1 MELIFLIKYWYIII
15 IGIGILF
22 AFRYLKTNES
32 LVISGIGISYILYM
46 MGIKKGK
53 EIEKTNILTKE
64 SELRREYEEISNTP
78 ISRDELTKRL
88 RDKNF

>member
-1 MELIFLIKYWYIII
+1 MELIFLIKYWYIIV

-46 MGIKKGK
+46 LGIRKGK
-53 EIEKTNILTKE
+53 EIEKTTLSENE
-64 SELRREYEEISNTP
+64 AELRREYEKISN
-78 ISRDELTKRL
+78 ISINRDELTKRL
-88 RDKNF
+88 RDKSF